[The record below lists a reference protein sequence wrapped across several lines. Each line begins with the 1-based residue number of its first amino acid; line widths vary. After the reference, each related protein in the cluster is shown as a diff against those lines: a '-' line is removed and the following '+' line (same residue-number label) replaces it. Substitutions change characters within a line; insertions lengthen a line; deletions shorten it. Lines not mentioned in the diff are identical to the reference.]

1 MENILTNEF
10 AEKVKNKAL
19 TGEEKAELKQ
29 LYEKVTRKELNKTC
43 SNCYLDSWFE
53 LNMLKSG
60 DPDRFEALLTGT
72 SRLKAGAV
80 LDFEGGHVTNYN
92 LTDASA
98 RAILAANPV
107 AAKFFA
113 VLPEVEEAKTE
124 ETPKKR
130 KR

>member
-43 SNCYLDSWFE
+43 SNCYLDAWFE
-53 LNMLKSG
+53 LNMLKTG
-60 DPDRFEALLTGT
+60 DPERFEALLTGT

-98 RAILAANPV
+98 RAILAANP
-107 AAKFFA
+107 ATAKFFA
-113 VLPEVEEAKTE
+113 VLPEVEEVKTE

>member
-43 SNCYLDSWFE
+43 SNCYLDAWFE

-60 DPDRFEALLTGT
+60 DPDRFEALLNGT

-113 VLPEVEEAKTE
+113 VLPEMEEVKTE
-124 ETPKKR
+124 SAPKKR

>member
-43 SNCYLDSWFE
+43 SNCYLDAWFE
-53 LNMLKSG
+53 LNMLKTG
-60 DPDRFEALLTGT
+60 DPERFEALLTGT

-98 RAILAANPV
+98 RAILAVNPA

-113 VLPEVEEAKTE
+113 VLPEAEEAKTE